1 MLCRNIRISRK
12 GKTLLAVLKQA
23 PNISIKIVGEQRKIV
38 ITLDMQLYEKAPQ
51 LEKTKKWLLHI
62 WALHTVMCV
71 LRAIEPSVEKSSLD
85 NAWVESDI

>member
-51 LEKTKKWLLHI
+51 LEKTKKMAVAYMGIAHSH
-62 WALHTVMCV
+62 ACS
-71 LRAIEPSVEKSSLD
+71 EG
-85 NAWVESDI
+85 N